1 MQRRGSFYF
10 NLIPWPASLSCSLAF
25 LATPISRSR
34 LVSWLLTRVYIPF
47 NTRFRF
53 PVRDR
58 PYPRNPLL
66 FRGESISTPETQ
78 VLYLAPTRI
87 RVIAICQREERIR
100 YSTNKPRHYST
111 FCSHL
116 DRSYIRSSRE
126 IAFEIN
132 LFPVESK
139 RTTVKNPPLSRNR
152 SDRIEKVSD
161 ARSSCTLEKGQTD
174 FDSVEWKRERETS
187 EQRSWLE
194 SPAAGCFGVGRRK
207 EESGIVL
214 KQG

>member
-66 FRGESISTPETQ
+66 FRGESISIPETQ
-78 VLYLAPTRI
+78 VLYLAPI
-87 RVIAICQREERIR
+87 NSSPFHSYSR
-100 YSTNKPRHYST
+100 Y
-111 FCSHL
+111 L
-116 DRSYIRSSRE
+116 
-126 IAFEIN
+126 
-132 LFPVESK
+132 
-139 RTTVKNPPLSRNR
+139 
-152 SDRIEKVSD
+152 
-161 ARSSCTLEKGQTD
+161 
-174 FDSVEWKRERETS
+174 DSVNARRGFVIRRINRDIILPSVLTLIDHIYDPRERS
-187 EQRSWLE
+187 RSKLI
-194 SPAAGCFGVGRRK
+194 CFPSNRNERP
-207 EESGIVL
+207 
-214 KQG
+214 

>member
-78 VLYLAPTRI
+78 VLYLAPINSSPFHPYSRYRDLSTRG
-87 RVIAICQREERIR
+87 ED
-100 YSTNKPRHYST
+100 STNKPRHYST

-126 IAFEIN
+126 IAFQIN

-174 FDSVEWKRERETS
+174 FDSVEWKRERDIGTKVLARKS
-187 EQRSWLE
+187 GGWLFW
-194 SPAAGCFGVGRRK
+194 SRAKKRRIRY
-207 EESGIVL
+207 SS
-214 KQG
+214 